1 MLFVTLQ
8 ILQMLLLCHFKMME
22 PEVERRYAC
31 LRAHSEDG
39 TART

>member
-8 ILQMLLLCHFKMME
+8 ILETLLLCHFKMME
-22 PEVERRYAC
+22 PEVERRHAR
-31 LRAHSEDG
+31 LRSHSEYG